1 MDKQELKE
9 KLNDVVAKIKV
20 NSKDQ
25 HYADTLVKQLLSLK
39 GQIDVEPTLIHL
51 PSDDIVQKMES
62 DTFRIAVLKSGEAV
76 YHLKGGM
83 DIVVQPKAHSLYEFL
98 TGIVSIQD
106 EMEKLSDE
114 ERNLILQDVTASTYV
129 LNIPFIAFGDLD
141 FKYKLAN
148 DVIDYLVSLQDKYV
162 DNAELQD
169 ETPDKNSLFE
179 EAVMALEELKE
190 DKVDGE

>member
-62 DTFRIAVLKSGEAV
+62 DTFRIAILKSGEVV

-106 EMEKLSDE
+106 ELEKLSDE

-169 ETPDKNSLFE
+169 ETPDKNNLFE